1 VKEDLTIRITTDLRE
16 TTMNVDLIT
25 DPNVMIVAVT
35 DLMAK
40 IVRLMEKTEI
50 RTETVIVRLVPK
62 DALMA
67 KGRVVMLV
75 LRSEITALLMET
87 EKVEGDTTNHRM
99 AIALLMETAIVR
111 NVRLT
116 ETATVPLMETVI
128 VHNVRL
134 TETAIAHLMETVIVR
149 NVRHMETVIAH
160 PMVIVLLMEIVKGVM
175 EMNSD
180 RLTDRRD
187 LILITDPLVLFLIP
201 AQPATDRLAKMV

>member
-1 VKEDLTIRITTDLRE
+1 MKEDLTIRITTDLRE

-75 LRSEITALLMET
+75 LRSETTALLMET
-87 EKVEGDTTNHRM
+87 EKVEEDTTNHRM
-99 AIALLMETAIVR
+99 AIVLLMETVIVR

-134 TETAIAHLMETVIVR
+134 TETAIAHL
-149 NVRHMETVIAH
+149 METVIAH